1 MVPGLPKLTL
11 ALFQS
16 NVIAGLI
23 DIGTLK
29 GLIEFDFLYLLKQKL
44 SEFMTLVD
52 ARLGE
57 LLTISQVGGR
67 GGFRRRLLEL
77 GLLPGTPVTV
87 KSVAPLGDPIELL
100 VRGASL
106 SIRKEEAA
114 TVTVTLEPAQY
125 PPRSGRQ

>member
-1 MVPGLPKLTL
+1 MTL
-11 ALFQS
+11 A
-16 NVIAGLI
+16 
-23 DIGTLK
+23 
-29 GLIEFDFLYLLKQKL
+29 E
-44 SEFMTLVD
+44 

-57 LLTISQVGGR
+57 LLTIEGIGGR
-67 GGFRRRLLEL
+67 GAFRRRLLEM

-114 TVTVTLEPAQY
+114 TVNVTVNLAKPN
-125 PPRSGRQ
+125 RS

>member
-1 MVPGLPKLTL
+1 MTL
-11 ALFQS
+11 A
-16 NVIAGLI
+16 
-23 DIGTLK
+23 
-29 GLIEFDFLYLLKQKL
+29 E
-44 SEFMTLVD
+44 

-57 LLTISQVGGR
+57 LLMIEGVGGR
-67 GGFRRRLLEL
+67 GAFRRRLLEM

-114 TVTVTLEPAQY
+114 TVSVKVNLANKN
-125 PPRSGRQ
+125 RS

>member
-1 MVPGLPKLTL
+1 MTL
-11 ALFQS
+11 A
-16 NVIAGLI
+16 
-23 DIGTLK
+23 
-29 GLIEFDFLYLLKQKL
+29 E
-44 SEFMTLVD
+44 

-57 LLTISQVGGR
+57 LLTIEGIGGR
-67 GGFRRRLLEL
+67 GAFRRRLLEM

-114 TVTVTLEPAQY
+114 TVNVTVNLAKLN
-125 PPRSGRQ
+125 RS

>member
-1 MVPGLPKLTL
+1 LNLTFFINWNRTTIKSMTL
-11 ALFQS
+11 A
-16 NVIAGLI
+16 
-23 DIGTLK
+23 
-29 GLIEFDFLYLLKQKL
+29 
-44 SEFMTLVD
+44 D

-57 LLTISQVGGR
+57 LLTIAQVGGR

-77 GLLPGTPVTV
+77 GLLPGTLVTV

-114 TVTVTLEPAQY
+114 TVRVTLDAK
-125 PPRSGRQ
+125 RQSPTGLQ

>member
-1 MVPGLPKLTL
+1 MTL
-11 ALFQS
+11 A
-16 NVIAGLI
+16 
-23 DIGTLK
+23 
-29 GLIEFDFLYLLKQKL
+29 E
-44 SEFMTLVD
+44 

-57 LLTISQVGGR
+57 QMTIEGIGGR
-67 GGFRRRLLEL
+67 GAFRRRLLEM

-114 TVTVTLEPAQY
+114 TVNVTVNLARQN
-125 PPRSGRQ
+125 RS

>member
-1 MVPGLPKLTL
+1 MTL
-11 ALFQS
+11 A
-16 NVIAGLI
+16 
-23 DIGTLK
+23 
-29 GLIEFDFLYLLKQKL
+29 
-44 SEFMTLVD
+44 D

-57 LLTISQVGGR
+57 LLTIDQIGGQ

-77 GLLPGTPVTV
+77 GLLPGTAVTV

-114 TVTVTLEPAQY
+114 TVTVTIEPKHY
-125 PPRSGRQ
+125 SRSARQ

>member
-1 MVPGLPKLTL
+1 MTL
-11 ALFQS
+11 A
-16 NVIAGLI
+16 
-23 DIGTLK
+23 
-29 GLIEFDFLYLLKQKL
+29 E
-44 SEFMTLVD
+44 

-57 LLTISQVGGR
+57 ILTIEGIGGR
-67 GGFRRRLLEL
+67 GAFRRRLLEM

-114 TVTVTLEPAQY
+114 TVNVTVNLAKLN
-125 PPRSGRQ
+125 RS

>member
-1 MVPGLPKLTL
+1 MTL
-11 ALFQS
+11 A
-16 NVIAGLI
+16 
-23 DIGTLK
+23 
-29 GLIEFDFLYLLKQKL
+29 
-44 SEFMTLVD
+44 D

-57 LLTISQVGGR
+57 LLTIKSIAGR
-67 GGFRRRLLEL
+67 GAFRRRLLEM

-114 TVTVTLEPAQY
+114 TVSVAASSVKPG
-125 PPRSGRQ
+125 RS

>member
-1 MVPGLPKLTL
+1 MTL
-11 ALFQS
+11 A
-16 NVIAGLI
+16 
-23 DIGTLK
+23 
-29 GLIEFDFLYLLKQKL
+29 
-44 SEFMTLVD
+44 D

-57 LLTISQVGGR
+57 ILTIEGIGGR
-67 GGFRRRLLEL
+67 GAFRRRLLEM

-114 TVTVTLEPAQY
+114 TVNVTVNLAKLS
-125 PPRSGRQ
+125 RS

>member
-1 MVPGLPKLTL
+1 MTL
-11 ALFQS
+11 A
-16 NVIAGLI
+16 
-23 DIGTLK
+23 
-29 GLIEFDFLYLLKQKL
+29 E
-44 SEFMTLVD
+44 

-57 LLTISQVGGR
+57 LLTIEGIGGR
-67 GGFRRRLLEL
+67 GAFRRRLLEM

-114 TVTVTLEPAQY
+114 TVNVTVNLAKLK
-125 PPRSGRQ
+125 RS